1 MTATITTQDQMQ
13 QALEQLSRVY
23 AALAALRRE
32 VAPVN
37 PRNFATLAEG
47 HLDEIHRL
55 QRELDEYAGVIVA
68 DEVAVPLWL
77 RVVGR
82 DIEWQSAPT
91 SVLTSILDALRKGVE
106 SAAEF
111 LLTGGLTTRPTAAL
125 KKASDFRI
133 VALAPG
139 SLRVG
144 IRLPDGDEDVSKA
157 THTALDE
164 YLKVAAWAGSET
176 EDGVLERLV
185 PDARRRAVLLTELA
199 RLVPR
204 ERGQVDQIELSGRL
218 VHARGPL
225 VTLTRPSRERINRA
239 IDRASTEKVETHVGD
254 LREIDLDECTFILR
268 NNDPEAGQVRCYFP
282 EEMLEGA
289 KDALDK
295 RIRVTGSRPSKE
307 GRKTP
312 PLMVSRLEILDER

>member
-32 VAPVN
+32 VSPAN

-47 HLDEIHRL
+47 HLDEIRRL
-55 QRELDEYAGVIVA
+55 QQELDEYAGVIAA
-68 DEVAVPLWL
+68 DEEAVPLWL

-125 KKASDFRI
+125 KRASDFRI

-144 IRLPDGDEDVSKA
+144 IRLPDGDEDEDVSKA
-157 THTALDE
+157 THAALDD
-164 YLKVAAWAGSET
+164 YLKVAAWAGSEM
-176 EDGVLERLV
+176 EDGALERLV
-185 PDARRRAVLLTELA
+185 PDSRRRAVLLTELA

-204 ERGQVDQIELSGRL
+204 ERGQVDLVELSGRL
-218 VHARGPL
+218 VSARGPA
-225 VTLTRPSRERINRA
+225 VSLTRPSHERINRA

-254 LREIDLDECTFILR
+254 LREIDLDEFAFILR
-268 NNDPEAGQVRCYFP
+268 NTGPDAGQVRC
-282 EEMLEGA
+282 
-289 KDALDK
+289 
-295 RIRVTGSRPSKE
+295 
-307 GRKTP
+307 
-312 PLMVSRLEILDER
+312 